1 MSAAAISYEP
11 QLSRFYNSRSAGSPG
26 EPSDLGSRMQ
36 SPHLKRSRPAHDS
49 ECSATRTR
57 AKRRLIDSFTRL
69 SLESGSEAA
78 SPVPSKKR
86 HEEILHYDY
95 WDRSKPARPEDDND
109 DDGRM
114 DTSNAHTIFISSLD
128 STSDEEEEEAKESQD
143 KIVFVPD
150 LERKIMDLPY
160 SLLRRRD
167 EAAHSSIPAMISL
180 HEQER
185 GMVLYKSKEAIIAES
200 IARHVGYR
208 KSNNRKKRVNAQDY
222 DSMIYEDNCG
232 DDEREPNDTNDED
245 LDLRDREDDED
256 AMDLD

>member
-49 ECSATRTR
+49 ECSATKTR

-69 SLESGSEAA
+69 SLESGIEAA
-78 SPVPSKKR
+78 SPVPTKKR
-86 HEEILHYDY
+86 KEILHYDY
-95 WDRSKPARPEDDND
+95 WDRSKPARAEDDD
-109 DDGRM
+109 DDEGRM

-128 STSDEEEEEAKESQD
+128 STSDEEEEEVESQD
-143 KIVFVPD
+143 KIVFVHD

-180 HEQER
+180 NEQER

-200 IARHVGYR
+200 IARHVGNR
-208 KSNNRKKRVNAQDY
+208 KSNNRKKWDNAQDY
-222 DSMIYEDNCG
+222 DSMIYEDNWG
-232 DDEREPNDTNDED
+232 DDEREPNDANDED

>member
-11 QLSRFYNSRSAGSPG
+11 QVSRFYNSNSAGSPG

-49 ECSATRTR
+49 ECSVTRTR
-57 AKRRLIDSFTRL
+57 AKRRLVDSFTRL

-78 SPVPSKKR
+78 SPVPMKKK

-95 WDRSKPARPEDDND
+95 WDRSKPARAEDDD
-109 DDGRM
+109 DYEGRM

-128 STSDEEEEEAKESQD
+128 STSDEEEDDMESQD

-167 EAAHSSIPAMISL
+167 EAAHSSIPTMISL

-185 GMVLYKSKEAIIAES
+185 GVVLYKSKEEIIAES
-200 IARHVGYR
+200 IARHVGHR
-208 KSNNRKKRVNAQDY
+208 KPNNRKRVIAQDY
-222 DSMIYEDNCG
+222 DSMIYEDNWG
-232 DDEREPNDTNDED
+232 DDEREPNDANDED
-245 LDLRDREDDED
+245 LDLRDREDEED